1 MNLLDVSSTSSF
13 LGFSHL
19 KRRACH
25 VHAPPTIP
33 SPQSWLS
40 KCPSWCH
47 KFMGNICR
55 SRPECISPPPHH
67 LQPVFSRGS
76 VVRVFNPNCGVKD
89 FSLHSKGKITS
100 VLCLWAQWCE
110 TIKHP
115 EMPSMRQTNQERMLT
130 FPGKSAA
137 TEPSQMEKTHFEWQH
152 FKRGPIVYGA
162 LHTRRHI
169 LQTSAA
175 CLNIWR
181 LTLKCIFMHILLFQV
196 HICEHAPPPT
206 ILKKHI

>member
-1 MNLLDVSSTSSF
+1 MNILDVSSP
-13 LGFSHL
+13 
-19 KRRACH
+19 RACH

-33 SPQSWLS
+33 SPQGWLS

-55 SRPECISPPPHH
+55 FRPERISQPPHH

-76 VVRVFNPNCGVKD
+76 VVRVFNPNCGAKD

-100 VLCLWAQWCE
+100 VLCLWARWCE

-152 FKRGPIVYGA
+152 FKRGPIAGRCAAHTPPYTPNIRRVFEYMAAHTEMHSHAYFAFSGA
-162 LHTRRHI
+162 HLST
-169 LQTSAA
+169 
-175 CLNIWR
+175 
-181 LTLKCIFMHILLFQV
+181 
-196 HICEHAPPPT
+196 
-206 ILKKHI
+206 